1 MATRVK
7 FQRGKYGKVPLTDKD
22 TLTFV
27 KNVNGV
33 QGVNRV
39 YVGDTAYS
47 QYSNFVEGNTYAF
60 HFNGKESDPTKIIE
74 YAGKNAEYTPV
85 SYNFSTH
92 TMDMGDWSKA
102 FFIPKPCVLNFD
114 GTVKGYL
121 QENDFTKLEDGSAA
135 PTLTTEGNCM
145 MEWPQIW
152 LKIVPDNGD
161 TSSATV
167 YIASYQVD
175 DSYTCYNCYDESGT
189 LKKHF
194 YTPIYMGSIDSS
206 GRLRSVSG
214 QAATGQGTADDQRAA
229 AKKNG
234 TGVGYDIETWVDR
247 QTIIFLLWL
256 IGHSTDTQ
264 MVFGAGRGGDT
275 GTGYSWSPSNLLATG
290 TMNTAGLWY
299 GDTQGVTGVKVFGM
313 ENWWGNIWRRTV
325 GLGCSNSKQCYKL
338 TPTTIDGSTATSYN
352 TTNTGYLVGA
362 DNPGNGYISKLAWT
376 NKGFA
381 VAQCSGSD
389 STYLADYAWFASSG
403 NQSVAFLGGSLDGGR
418 ICGALAWTLDTA
430 ASYASWSSGAA
441 LSFR

>member
-7 FQRGKYGKVPLTDKD
+7 FQRGKYGKVPLTDNN

-33 QGVNRV
+33 QGVNRI

-47 QYSNFVEGNTYAF
+47 EYDDLSGNTYGF
-60 HFNGKESDPTKIIE
+60 HFNGNESDPTKIIE
-74 YAGKNAEYTPV
+74 YVGTNAEYTPV

-92 TMDMGDWSKA
+92 TMNMGDWSKA
-102 FFIPKPCVLNFD
+102 FFIPRPCVLNFD

-152 LKIVPDNGD
+152 LKIVPDTGD

-189 LKKHF
+189 LKQHF

-214 QAATGQGTADDQRAA
+214 QTAEGQRTTDQQRAA

-264 MVFGAGRGGDT
+264 TVFGAGRGGAT
-275 GTGYSWSPSNLLATG
+275 TYNYSQSNVLATG
-290 TMNTAGLWY
+290 TMNTSGLWY
-299 GDTQGVTGVKVFGM
+299 GDTAGTEGVKVFGM
-313 ENWWGNIWRRTV
+313 ENWWGNILRRTI
-325 GLGCSNSKQCYKL
+325 GLGCNNSKQCYKL

-352 TTNTGYLVGA
+352 TTNTGYFIGA
-362 DNPGNGYISKLAWT
+362 DNTDRGYISKLAWT
-376 NKGFA
+376 DKGFT
-381 VAQCSGSD
+381 VAQCSGSNT
-389 STYLADYAWFASSG
+389 TYLADFSVYDSESVACLGGMLTDGTNCGASSWYLY
-403 NQSVAFLGGSLDGGR
+403 AE
-418 ICGALAWTLDTA
+418 
-430 ASYASWSSGAA
+430 ASYTRVDIGAA
-441 LSFR
+441 VSFR

>member
-7 FQRGKYGKVPLTDKD
+7 FQRGKYGKVPLTDNN

-27 KNVNGV
+27 KNVNNV

-39 YVGDTAYS
+39 YVGNTAYS
-47 QYSNFVEGNTYAF
+47 QYGDISGDISGGYAF

-74 YAGKNAEYTPV
+74 YVGTNAEYTPV
-85 SYNFSTH
+85 SYNFSTY
-92 TMDMGDWSKA
+92 TMNMNDWKNA
-102 FFIPKPCVLNFD
+102 FFIPRPCVLNFD

-121 QENDFTKLEDGSAA
+121 QEKNFKKLEDGSAA
-135 PTLTTEGNCM
+135 PTLATEGNCM

-189 LKKHF
+189 LKQHF

-206 GRLRSVSG
+206 GRLRSVSW
-214 QAATGQGTADDQRAA
+214 QTAEGQGTADEQRAA

-264 MVFGAGRGGDT
+264 AVFGKGIGGDT
-275 GTGYSWSPSNLLATG
+275 GGILSQSNMISTG

-299 GDTQGVTGVKVFGM
+299 GDTARSASGVKVFGM
-313 ENWWGNIWRRTV
+313 ENWWGNIWRRTI
-325 GLGCSNSKQCYKL
+325 GLGCNNSKQCYKL

-352 TTNTGYLVGA
+352 TANTGYLVGA
-362 DNPGNGYISKLAWT
+362 DNSSGGYISKLAWT
-376 NKGFA
+376 NKGFT

-389 STYLADYAWFASSG
+389 STYLADLASFTTS
-403 NQSVAFLGGSLDGGR
+403 SVALFGGALGGGWF
-418 ICGALAWTLDTA
+418 CGASAGDLSSA
-430 ASYASWSSGAA
+430 ASRARWYLGAA

>member
-7 FQRGKYGKVPLTDKD
+7 FQRGEYGKVPLTDKN

-27 KNVNGV
+27 KNVNGM

-47 QYSNFVEGNTYAF
+47 QYGNLVEGNTYGF

-74 YAGKNAEYTPV
+74 YVGTNAEYTPV

-92 TMDMGDWSKA
+92 TMNMGDWSKA
-102 FFIPKPCVLNFD
+102 FFIPRPCVLNFD

-135 PTLTTEGNCM
+135 PTLSTEGNCM

-167 YIASYQVD
+167 HIASYRVD

-214 QAATGQGTADDQRAA
+214 QTAAGGITADDQRAA

-264 MVFGAGRGGDT
+264 TVFGAGRGGNQP
-275 GTGYSWSPSNLLATG
+275 YSWNLSNMIATG

-299 GDTQGVTGVKVFGM
+299 GDTQGITGVKVFGM
-313 ENWWGNIWRRTV
+313 ENWWGNIHRRTI
-325 GLGCSNSKQCYKL
+325 GLGSSNSKQCYKL
-338 TPTTIDGSTATSYN
+338 TPTTIDGSTVTSYN
-352 TTNTGYLVGA
+352 TTNTGYLIGA
-362 DNPGNGYISKLAWT
+362 NNPSDGYISKLAWT
-376 NKGFA
+376 NKGFT
-381 VAQCSGSD
+381 VAQTSGSD
-389 STYLADYAWFASSG
+389 STYLADRAWFAST
-403 NQSVAFLGGSLDGGR
+403 SVAFFGGTLHYGR
-418 ICGALAWTLDTA
+418 LCGASAWRLSRA
-430 ASYASWSSGAA
+430 ASYAGWDLGAA

>member
-7 FQRGKYGKVPLTDKD
+7 FQRGRYGKVPLTDNN

-33 QGVNRV
+33 QGVNRI

-47 QYSNFVEGNTYAF
+47 EYDLSGNTYGF
-60 HFNGKESDPTKIIE
+60 HFNGNESDPTKIIE
-74 YAGKNAEYTPV
+74 YVGKNAEYTPV
-85 SYNFSTH
+85 SYNFSNH
-92 TMDMGDWSKA
+92 TMNMGDWSKA

-167 YIASYQVD
+167 HIASYQVD
-175 DSYTCYNCYDESGT
+175 DTYTCYNCYDESGT

-214 QAATGQGTADDQRAA
+214 QIAAGQGAAADQRAA

-264 MVFGAGRGGDT
+264 AVFGAGRGGNRS
-275 GTGYSWSPSNLLATG
+275 YSPNKSSMISTG

-313 ENWWGNIWRRTV
+313 ENWWGNIWRRTI

-362 DNPGNGYISKLAWT
+362 YNPGNGYISKLAWT
-376 NKGFA
+376 DKGFT
-381 VAQCSGSD
+381 VAQTSGSD
-389 STYLADYAWFASSG
+389 STYLADYAWFISS
-403 NQSVAFLGGSLDGGR
+403 SVALFGGGLADGR
-418 ICGALAWTLDTA
+418 CCGASAWNLRDA
-430 ASYASWSSGAA
+430 ASRADWSYGVA

>member
-1 MATRVK
+1 MAIQVK

-27 KNVNGV
+27 KNVNNV
-33 QGVNRV
+33 QGVNRI
-39 YVGDTAYS
+39 YVGDKAYS
-47 QYSNFVEGNTYAF
+47 QYGDLAEGAVYAF

-74 YAGKNAEYTPV
+74 YTGVNAEYTPV

-92 TMDMGDWSKA
+92 TMNMNDWSNA
-102 FFIPKPCVLNFD
+102 FFLPKPCVLNFD

-121 QENDFTKLEDGSAA
+121 QENDYTKLEDGSAA

-161 TSSATV
+161 TTSATI
-167 YIASYQVD
+167 YIAPYQVD
-175 DSYTCYNCYDESGT
+175 DSYTCYNCYDESGN

-194 YTPIYMGSIDSS
+194 YTPIYMGSTDSS
-206 GRLRSVSG
+206 GRLRSVSD
-214 QAATGQGTADDQRAA
+214 QTAAGGPTADAQRAA

-247 QTIIFLLWL
+247 QTITFLLWL

-264 MVFGAGRGGDT
+264 AVFGAGRGGNQTYD
-275 GTGYSWSPSNLLATG
+275 WSQSKMISTG

-299 GDTQGVTGVKVFGM
+299 GETTGSEGVKVFGM
-313 ENWWGNIWRRTV
+313 ENWWGNIWRRII
-325 GLGCSNSKQCYKL
+325 GLGCNNSIQYYKL

-352 TTNTGYLVGA
+352 TTNTGYLEGQH
-362 DNPGNGYISKLAWT
+362 NPANGYISKLAWT
-376 NKGFA
+376 NKGFT
-381 VAQCSGSD
+381 VAQTSGSD
-389 STYLADYAWFASSG
+389 TTYLADYAYFGA
-403 NQSVAFLGGSLDGGR
+403 QSVACFGGCLHHGR
-418 ICGALAWTLDTA
+418 LCGASAWNLGYA
-430 ASYASWSSGAA
+430 ASDANWNYGAA